1 MLRYFSVFL
10 RVQEA
15 ECVPGGG
22 PAAVPAEALPRAGRG
37 RRGQGGRHTQPQDHA
52 GGVGSQFAHF
62 ATKFA
67 VVSVVKKQTTK
78 QTRQLVTSFGAGVLP
93 DGARGQVSRR
103 QPQVRRAQPRGQ
115 DVPHSD
121 AGGSHL

>member
-15 ECVPGGG
+15 ERVPGGG

-52 GGVGSQFAHF
+52 GGVGSHLQQNLRLSRLL
-62 ATKFA
+62 K
-67 VVSVVKKQTTK
+67 SRQQNKQEN
-78 QTRQLVTSFGAGVLP
+78 
-93 DGARGQVSRR
+93 
-103 QPQVRRAQPRGQ
+103 
-115 DVPHSD
+115 
-121 AGGSHL
+121 